1 MRNIYYLYLYLK
13 ESKQSEKDKE
23 LIKQLYEQISKTTSL
38 NLDLN
43 ARLEVAESEIESYK
57 KILSNYQ
64 NKISEMKIKCIED
77 NNNNNNCSPQNAT
90 TSSPTTSSSSTS
102 NANCLI
108 HENDKT
114 KNKQLLQNSN
124 NR

>member
-1 MRNIYYLYLYLK
+1 LRNIYYLYLYLK

-77 NNNNNNCSPQNAT
+77 NNNNNCSPQNAT